1 MQTNSLDIRNRYFEE
16 LTTCLR
22 QEGFSV
28 LPQEDGLLSV
38 ELDGHPLCQ
47 ISNGG
52 SVRYRQEDMADLET
66 ELACN
71 RVTNIASITAEYMKL
86 MEKAPVLKAD
96 GLDKTYKL
104 LADFNG
110 AVLAGHPTEYGVQ
123 FVTWEWSYGGTSLWQ
138 GHYYGNNYEAAK
150 QDFAVRSQLI
160 QAKQLFTDEQFAEV
174 YRCIHE
180 TLESDYPI
188 TSERQRLLV
197 DTAEQI
203 EYAVPQLDELVNQS
217 NLKEMEVADG
227 ATYQGMTQPI

>member
-1 MQTNSLDIRNRYFEE
+1 MDKTQQNGYFSE
-16 LTTCLR
+16 LSIHLR
-22 QEGFSV
+22 KNGFAV
-28 LPQEDGLLSV
+28 LSEQDGTLPIKWN
-38 ELDGHPLCQ
+38 GRPLCR
-47 ISNGG
+47 ITSGG
-52 SVRYRQEDMADLET
+52 SIRYRQEDMLDLDS

-71 RVTNIASITAEYMKL
+71 RVTDIAATTAEYIKL
-86 MEKAPVLKAD
+86 TEKAPVLKAD

-160 QAKQLFTDEQFAEV
+160 QAKQLFTDEQLAEV

-227 ATYQGMTQPI
+227 AGYQGMTQQI

>member
-1 MQTNSLDIRNRYFEE
+1 MDKTQQNGYFAE
-16 LTTCLR
+16 LTICLR
-22 QEGFSV
+22 QTGFGV
-28 LPQEDGLLSV
+28 LPSADDLLPIEKDGQ
-38 ELDGHPLCQ
+38 PLCRVA
-47 ISNGG
+47 SDG
-52 SVRYRQEDMADLET
+52 SVRYYTQDVATVEREHI
-66 ELACN
+66 CN
-71 RVTNIASITAEYMKL
+71 QVMDIATITAEYMKL
-86 MEKAPVLKAD
+86 MEKAPVLKVD
-96 GLDKTYKL
+96 GLNETYKL

-110 AVLAGHPTEYGVQ
+110 TVLAGHPTEYGVQ